1 MKKQALTVLAMA
13 SLLLML
19 VVVQAHADPDS
30 AKIRA
35 DIPFDFTVAN
45 KTHPAGTYAVEY
57 TNPQGVFLIH
67 IGEDETQRIVLWSN
81 TVPAKS
87 TQDNSPKLVFNRYGD
102 QYFLTQVSAGGDVN
116 GRELKKFHREREE
129 AIEYLARNVSVP
141 EVVSVAAL
149 PSASVGT
156 SASLSEGT
164 TDPIEV
170 DRS

>member
-1 MKKQALTVLAMA
+1 MKKQALTVLSMA
-13 SLLLML
+13 SLFVLLA
-19 VVVQAHADPDS
+19 VGSAYADPDS

-67 IGEDETQRIVLWSN
+67 IGEDETRRIVLWSN

-102 QYFLTQVSAGGDVN
+102 QYFLTQVWAGGDID
-116 GRELKKFHREREE
+116 GRELPKLQRQREL
-129 AIEYLARNVSVP
+129 AKEYLAENVSVP
-141 EVVSVAAL
+141 QVVLDAAL
-149 PSASVGT
+149 RSVPVGSASNPAG
-156 SASLSEGT
+156 A
-164 TDPIEV
+164 D
-170 DRS
+170 D

>member
-1 MKKQALTVLAMA
+1 MNKQALTVLSMA
-13 SLLLML
+13 SLFVLLA
-19 VVVQAHADPDS
+19 VGSAYADPGS
-30 AKIRA
+30 EVRA
-35 DIPFDFTVAN
+35 DVPFDFIVGN
-45 KTHPAGTYAVEY
+45 KTYPAGSYAVEY

-67 IGEDETQRIVLWSN
+67 IGEDETRPTLLWSN

-102 QYFLTQVSAGGDVN
+102 QYFLTQVSAGGDID
-116 GRELKKFHREREE
+116 GRELKKFHREREQ

-156 SASLSEGT
+156 VASLPEGT